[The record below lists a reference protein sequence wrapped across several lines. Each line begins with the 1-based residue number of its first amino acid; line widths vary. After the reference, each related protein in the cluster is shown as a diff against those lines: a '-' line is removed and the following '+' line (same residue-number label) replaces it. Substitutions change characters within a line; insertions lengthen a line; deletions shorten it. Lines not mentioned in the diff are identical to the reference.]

1 MVCGSSWKRKRKRI
15 PGNVLFE
22 ADRLECQ
29 LFGGY
34 DPKFDGDE
42 PLGL

>member
-1 MVCGSSWKRKRKRI
+1 MVCGNSCKWRESGF
-15 PGNVLFE
+15 PGNILFE

-29 LFGGY
+29 LFCGY

-42 PLGL
+42 SPDL